1 MNSTRQRGGRRKFGD
16 HGSGR
21 NDDGNGLAVAVTAK
35 DDDGSGATRRG
46 VDSTG
51 FLLLANQKK
60 DLTGDYFNWESLL
73 QFSDTGNTILH
84 TALPFCLIRDARS
97 VKLIRTP
104 LQCCRY
110 ATRLSC
116 SHL

>member
-1 MNSTRQRGGRRKFGD
+1 LSNFEFRKMNSTRQRGGRRKFGD

-73 QFSDTGNTILH
+73 QFSDTGNIYVVDILVVPRPKIFM
-84 TALPFCLIRDARS
+84 T
-97 VKLIRTP
+97 
-104 LQCCRY
+104 
-110 ATRLSC
+110 
-116 SHL
+116 

>member
-73 QFSDTGNTILH
+73 QFSDTGNIYVVDILVVPRPKIFM
-84 TALPFCLIRDARS
+84 T
-97 VKLIRTP
+97 
-104 LQCCRY
+104 
-110 ATRLSC
+110 
-116 SHL
+116 